1 MRTDNVIDQRAVAF
15 GVRIVKA
22 CRFLQENK
30 KEFVLS
36 KQVLRSGT
44 AIGAMIKESEF
55 AESKADFVHKL
66 SIALKEANET
76 KYWLLLLHESEY
88 LDDSSYESVNE
99 DCLNLIRLLVS
110 IIKRMKWQLDFFI
123 NI

>member
-1 MRTDNVIDQRAVAF
+1 MIDQRAVAF

-44 AIGAMIKESEF
+44 AIGTMIKESEF
-55 AESKADFVHKL
+55 AESKADKL

-110 IIKRMKWQLDFFI
+110 IIKRMKCAA
-123 NI
+123 

>member
-1 MRTDNVIDQRAVAF
+1 MIDQRAVAF

-44 AIGAMIKESEF
+44 AIGAMVK
-55 AESKADFVHKL
+55 ESKADCVHKL

-88 LDDSSYESVNE
+88 LDDSSYESVDE

-110 IIKRMKWQLDFFI
+110 IIKRMKCAA
-123 NI
+123 

>member
-1 MRTDNVIDQRAVAF
+1 MKADSVIDQKSVAF
-15 GVRIVKA
+15 GIRIVKV

-30 KEFVLS
+30 KEFALS
-36 KQVLRSGT
+36 KQLLRSGT

-55 AESKADFVHKL
+55 AESKADFIHKL

-88 LDDSSYESVNE
+88 FNDSSYESVNE

-110 IIKRMKWQLDFFI
+110 IIKRMKCVA
-123 NI
+123 